1 MCQRWCRRGDTRVDP
16 TLPTDPRRTARSLT
30 GSGADVRD
38 SAGSLF
44 RMAVTPSLD
53 PELTAVVEHA
63 RRRARDGGEL
73 RPPRPGPHASRLS
86 PEAREIV
93 LAWLRDGGY
102 DEAVARVVAD
112 DPELATQ

>member
-1 MCQRWCRRGDTRVDP
+1 VNRPKRGVG
-16 TLPTDPRRTARSLT
+16 RTGGTYVR
-30 GSGADVRD
+30 GA
-38 SAGSLF
+38 AGSLF
-44 RMAVTPSLD
+44 VMAVTPSLD

-63 RRRARDGGEL
+63 RRRARDAGEL

-93 LAWLRDGGY
+93 LAWLHDGGY
-102 DEAVARVVAD
+102 DEAVASVVAD

>member
-1 MCQRWCRRGDTRVDP
+1 MRGT
-16 TLPTDPRRTARSLT
+16 
-30 GSGADVRD
+30 
-38 SAGSLF
+38 AGSLF
-44 RMAVTPSLD
+44 VMAVTPSLD

-63 RRRARDGGEL
+63 RRRARDGDEL
-73 RPPRPGPHASRLS
+73 RPPRPGPYASRLP